1 METTYFN
8 VSGLT
13 DNKAA
18 SKLKNVVSSL
28 SGVSNVDVNL
38 YDSKVTVTYDPI
50 TTDVSTIKNTIYSSG
65 YKVQ

>member
-18 SKLKNVVSSL
+18 SKLRNVVSSL
-28 SGVSNVDVNL
+28 SGVSTVNVDL
-38 YDSKVTVTYDPI
+38 FDSKVTITYDPI
-50 TTDVSTIKNTIYSSG
+50 TTDISTIKNTIYSSG
-65 YKVQ
+65 FKVQ

>member
-8 VSGLT
+8 VTGLT
-13 DNKAA
+13 DSKAA

-38 YDSKVTVTYDPI
+38 YDSKVTITYDPI
-50 TTDVSTIKNTIYSSG
+50 TTDIPTIKNTIHSSG